1 MLGTPGSRMNFY
13 RSWVGLVLLG
23 LLALPA
29 RTQSPQPAPG
39 SGLLHQLNSSVE
51 SLTQRVSP
59 AVVQVLVTAYAPV
72 EQHGRADTALIG
84 RQHNLGS
91 GVIVD
96 PNGYIMTNAH
106 VVEGAQRVRVVLS
119 SPEADGSP
127 AETLG
132 AKMTTLNARVL
143 GGNKD
148 TDLALIKVEATGLPS
163 LPFGRYADLRQG
175 QMVFAFGSPEGLGNS
190 VTMGV
195 ISSVARQPDPD
206 RSMIYIQ
213 TDAPINPGN
222 SGGPLVDIDGKLV
235 GINTFILT
243 QGGGNEGIGFA
254 IPSSVVHYVYDQLRD
269 HGHVHRGA
277 IGATVQTIT
286 PALAA
291 GLDLPLNH
299 GLVVADVDPGSPAEG
314 AGLKIGDIVLTLN
327 GKPVTSMALFET
339 SFMLPVNPGPLQVEV
354 RRGSQTIP
362 LQIPVVERKDELDRL
377 ADTLDP
383 RQNLVPKLGILGVQ
397 IDQRLA
403 AMLLGLRMASG
414 VIVAARTTWS
424 ASLELGLTTGD
435 VIHSLNSVPII
446 SLEALRSGIL
456 RLQPGDAA
464 VLQIERDGKLQYLA
478 FEME

>member
-1 MLGTPGSRMNFY
+1 MLGTPGSRLDLC
-13 RSWVGLVLLG
+13 RSWAGIVMMGLVTLS
-23 LLALPA
+23 A
-29 RTQSPQPAPG
+29 RAQSLRPAPG
-39 SGLLHQLNSSVE
+39 SGLLQQLNSSME

-96 PNGYIMTNAH
+96 PDGYIITNAH
-106 VVEGAQRVRVVLS
+106 VVEGAERVRVVLS
-119 SPEADGSP
+119 SPEADGTP
-127 AETLG
+127 AETLD
-132 AKMTTLNARVL
+132 AKLTTLNARVL

-148 TDLALIKVEATGLPS
+148 TDLALIKVEATGLPY

-206 RSMIYIQ
+206 HPMIYIQ

-254 IPSSVVHYVYDQLRD
+254 IPSMVVHYVYGQLRD
-269 HGHVHRGA
+269 HGHVHQGM

-291 GLDLPLNH
+291 GLDLPLNQ
-299 GLVVADVDPGSPAEG
+299 GLIVSDVNPGSPAEG

-327 GKPVTSMALFET
+327 GKPVTSLALFEA
-339 SFMLPVNPGPLQVEV
+339 SFMLPVNLGPLQVEIQ
-354 RRGSQTIP
+354 RESEKIP

-377 ADTLDP
+377 ADALDP
-383 RQNLVPKLGILGVQ
+383 RQNLVPKLGILGIQ

-403 AMLLGLRMASG
+403 AMLPGLRMPSG

-424 ASLELGLTTGD
+424 ASLDVGLMTGD
-435 VIHSLNSVPII
+435 VIHSLNGVPIV
-446 SLEALRSGIL
+446 SVEALRSGIL

-464 VLQIERDGKLQYLA
+464 VLQLERDGKLQYLA